1 MIRNVILDW
10 SGTLVD
16 DLPIVM
22 EATNAALA
30 RVGRAPMSCEE
41 FRAEFRL
48 PVRAFYDRLFPGLP
62 WEALQEAFHGRFER
76 VHERVEPLA
85 HAREFLEFLRSA
97 GCRVFLLTSVP
108 DRYLHAQ
115 MGRVGWGEYFEGLWT
130 EALDKREVIRERVEG
145 LGLLAEET
153 LMVGDMEH
161 DVEAARAMGCWA
173 AVVLTGYQFESDL
186 LKAEPDVVVGD
197 LAELRGG
204 LEASGMEP
212 FWRKNGRREEA

>member
-62 WEALQEAFHGRFER
+62 WEALQEAFHGRFEK

-108 DRYLHAQ
+108 DRYLHAL

-153 LMVGDMEH
+153 LMVGDKEH
-161 DVEAARAMGCWA
+161 DGEAARAMGCWA
-173 AVVLTGYQFESDL
+173 AVVLTGYQFESAL
-186 LKAEPDVVVGD
+186 LTAEPDVVVGD